1 MSSQIHTN
9 LDRYHQ
15 IYIQKWKCVIVLQ
28 KNKLIL
34 VGFSKPRISNE
45 VIHIRLNAGSFLL
58 NPTLIS
64 CNLWSNFQPVRL
76 VGSYHCWFVKK
87 YYWLVCV
94 KEKYCSGWKF
104 TIVYDKPQPN
114 EQAESLS
121 SQNKKL
127 EQANNIHLSGSVTT
141 EGPGAWAAGLA
152 HADWAAWRRP
162 FVWLDRHNVSM
173 TPGPMNEHK
182 KLRWSSFDPLDPCMH
197 GG

>member
-15 IYIQKWKCVIVLQ
+15 IYVQKWKCVIVLQ

-94 KEKYCSGWKF
+94 REKYCSGWKF
-104 TIVYDKPQPN
+104 TIIYDKPQPN
-114 EQAESLS
+114 EQAVGLDL
-121 SQNKKL
+121 KWIKYIL
-127 EQANNIHLSGSVTT
+127 LFLCLDLKCKRLPATTNIL
-141 EGPGAWAAGLA
+141 L
-152 HADWAAWRRP
+152 
-162 FVWLDRHNVSM
+162 FLCLDLKWIKWH
-173 TPGPMNEHK
+173 T
-182 KLRWSSFDPLDPCMH
+182 LLWT
-197 GG
+197 